1 MQQVICDVPFRDEFI
16 VRWRFQLRKNHSVV
30 STFVPRGEK
39 TLVEK
44 GSRRRG
50 QRKARLSESQPTL
63 VTLFHLFPVGAK
75 KKKKISELIHP
86 FLKSGATN
94 VNCRK
99 ISVRKT
105 TLRRFEI

>member
-16 VRWRFQLRKNHSVV
+16 VRWRFQLRKNHSAV
-30 STFVPRGEK
+30 STFVPHGEK

-44 GSRRRG
+44 DSRRRG
-50 QRKARLSESQPTL
+50 QRKVRLSESQPTL
-63 VTLFHLFPVGAK
+63 VTLFHYFPVGAK
-75 KKKKISELIHP
+75 KKKFRAYPSILAP
-86 FLKSGATN
+86 SGALN

-105 TLRRFEI
+105 I

>member
-16 VRWRFQLRKNHSVV
+16 VRWRFQLRKNHSAV

-50 QRKARLSESQPTL
+50 QRKARLSEGQPTL

-75 KKKKISELIHP
+75 KKRNFRAYPSILKIRGNQRQLSENIC
-86 FLKSGATN
+86 SEDDTET
-94 VNCRK
+94 
-99 ISVRKT
+99 I
-105 TLRRFEI
+105 

>member
-1 MQQVICDVPFRDEFI
+1 MQQVICDVPYRAEFI
-16 VRWRFQLRKNHSVV
+16 VRWRFQLRKNHSAV

-44 GSRRRG
+44 DSRRRG
-50 QRKARLSESQPTL
+50 QRKVRLSESQPTL

-75 KKKKISELIHP
+75 KKKNAELIHP
-86 FLKSGATN
+86 FLKSGAPN

-105 TLRRFEI
+105 I

>member
-16 VRWRFQLRKNHSVV
+16 VRWRFQLRKNHSAV

-44 GSRRRG
+44 DSRRRG
-50 QRKARLSESQPTL
+50 QRKVRLSESQPTL

-75 KKKKISELIHP
+75 KKKIQSLSIH
-86 FLKSGATN
+86 S
-94 VNCRK
+94 
-99 ISVRKT
+99 
-105 TLRRFEI
+105 